1 LNISAKLCAVTFDG
15 DRTEGFGAGRDEG
28 RRDSMISARHTAVL
42 AAALGLTIVSVTAMA
57 QQPRRVNDQ
66 QVQAALNLIAAR
78 STPIGG
84 VR

>member
-1 LNISAKLCAVTFDG
+1 
-15 DRTEGFGAGRDEG
+15 
-28 RRDSMISARHTAVL
+28 MISARHTAVL
-42 AAALGLTIVSVTAMA
+42 AAALGLTIVSVTAVA

-66 QVQAALNLIAAR
+66 QVQAVLNLIAAR